1 MSEASDDVFCEDDE
15 GMKYCSCLKKLLIVR
30 PMLVV
35 ALFKLVGDFIQGI
48 DGIGRHFTEQH
59 AILVSLEL
67 GQKCDFVWTNLVGY
81 GWWAGEI
88 RPTENG
94 DPASTPLTGTA
105 GNRTG
110 FSKRRSNECKLVFHG
125 M

>member
-1 MSEASDDVFCEDDE
+1 
-15 GMKYCSCLKKLLIVR
+15 MKGCSCLKKLLIAR

-105 GNRTG
+105 GNKTESQNDVQMNASL
-110 FSKRRSNECKLVFHG
+110 FSMTCKTRKLQENR
-125 M
+125 